1 MRPTVLTLVLGAT
14 LALPLVAAA
23 NNGQGAEHA
32 NANARV
38 LRCGTPQ
45 PSELDAALR
54 EENFLINLRSANAA
68 NKGRPPG
75 GGGGGGS
82 GGVVNVHVH
91 VITDSAGNGVPTSA
105 QIAEQIRILDAAYG
119 AAGFDFTL
127 ASTDTTANDAWYT
140 VTPGSTA
147 EAQMK
152 TALHAGTAAD
162 LNIYFANI
170 GQGLLGWATFP
181 SSYSSKPSD
190 DGVVILTD
198 PLPGGSATNYTE
210 GDTGTHEVG
219 HWLGL
224 YHTFQGGCS
233 KSGDYVDDT
242 PSERSAAYGCPV
254 GRDTCAG
261 AGLDPILNFM
271 DYTYDSCMNTFT
283 ANQDSRMQAQ
293 WTAYRAGK

>member
-1 MRPTVLTLVLGAT
+1 MRLTVLTLVLGAT

-23 NNGQGAEHA
+23 NNGKGEEHA
-32 NANARV
+32 NANARI

-54 EENFLINLRSANAA
+54 EENFLINLRGANAA

-75 GGGGGGS
+75 GGGGGGT
-82 GGVVNVHVH
+82 GGVVNVYVH
-91 VITDSAGNGVPTSA
+91 VITDSAGHGAPTSA
-105 QIAEQIRILDAAYG
+105 QIADQIRILDAAYG
-119 AAGFDFTL
+119 SAGFDFNL
-127 ASTDTTANDAWYT
+127 VSTDTTANDAWYT
-140 VTPGSTA
+140 VTPSSTA

-152 TALHAGTAAD
+152 NALRQGTADD
-162 LNIYFANI
+162 LNMYFANI

-181 SSYSSKPSD
+181 SSYSSQPSD

-198 PLPGGSATNYTE
+198 SLPGGSATNYDE

-242 PSERSAAYGCPV
+242 PAERSAAYGCPV

-261 AGLDPILNFM
+261 TGTDPIFNFM

-283 ANQDSRMQAQ
+283 ANQNSRMQAQ

>member
-23 NNGQGAEHA
+23 NNGRGEEHA
-32 NANARV
+32 NANARI

-54 EENFLINLRSANAA
+54 EENFLINLRGANAA

-75 GGGGGGS
+75 GGGGGGT
-82 GGVVNVHVH
+82 GGVVNVYVH
-91 VITDSAGNGVPTSA
+91 VITDGAGRGAPTSA
-105 QIAEQIRILDAAYG
+105 QIADQIRILDAAYG
-119 AAGFDFTL
+119 SAGFDFSL
-127 ASTDTTANDAWYT
+127 VSTDTTANDAWYT

-152 TALHAGTAAD
+152 NALRQGTADD
-162 LNIYFANI
+162 LNMYFANI

-190 DGVVILTD
+190 DGVVILTAS
-198 PLPGGSATNYTE
+198 LPGGSATNYDE

-242 PSERSAAYGCPV
+242 PAERSAAYGCPV
-254 GRDTCAG
+254 GTDTCAS
-261 AGLDPILNFM
+261 AGVDPIFNFM

-283 ANQDSRMQAQ
+283 PNQNSRMQAQ